1 MIFDQVNLLKAE
13 LSLLDNA
20 IEILKYSY
28 DACLKIDIKEQY
40 TLDELDRFE
49 AFTSRFARL
58 SDIVIQKMFRLIDDI
73 DLEDSG
79 TVRDRIN
86 RAEKKNLI
94 EDADIFIQIRI
105 VRNDIAHEYNAESFC
120 ILDVHLDPGDR
131 SMALQRLT
139 NALGERIRSKSKD
152 F

>member
-1 MIFDQVNLLKAE
+1 MIKDQVNLLKAE

-20 IEILKYSY
+20 TEVLKYSY
-28 DACLKIDIKEQY
+28 DACVKIDIKEQY

-94 EDADIFIQIRI
+94 ENADIFIQIRI
-105 VRNDIAHEYNAESFC
+105 VRNDIAHEYNAENLKDIFKKV
-120 ILDVHLDPGDR
+120 LE
-131 SMALQRLT
+131 LT
-139 NALGERIRSKSKD
+139 PYLLGSIKNIKEYCQKFLKNPK
-152 F
+152 

>member
-1 MIFDQVNLLKAE
+1 MIKDQVDLLKAE

-28 DACLKIDIKEQY
+28 DACVKIDIKEQY

-58 SDIVIQKMFRLIDDI
+58 SDIVTQKMFRLIDDI

-105 VRNDIAHEYNAESFC
+105 VRNDIAHEYNAESLKDIFKKV
-120 ILDVHLDPGDR
+120 LE
-131 SMALQRLT
+131 LT
-139 NALGERIRSKSKD
+139 PYLLESVKNIKEYCQKFLEKP
-152 F
+152 